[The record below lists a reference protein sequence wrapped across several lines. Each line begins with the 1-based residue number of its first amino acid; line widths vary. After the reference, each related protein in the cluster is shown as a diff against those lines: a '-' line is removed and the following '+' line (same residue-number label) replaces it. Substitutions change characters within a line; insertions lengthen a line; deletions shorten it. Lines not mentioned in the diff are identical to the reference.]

1 MEKTSLWSRNFSLLM
16 CASAMGAI
24 GGIAG
29 SYAMSFMV
37 FDQTGSTLATGFL
50 TAIQIVP
57 HFLVPIVV
65 APWMDRFPRKP
76 CLVLGDTVSGILFAV
91 IGIYLRRFPFSYPL
105 YLGFSLLINSINAF
119 DSLAFNCIFPKTIA
133 SGCEDRGYA
142 VCGMLYPVLN
152 ILIMPIAAF
161 LMDKIGIANILL
173 IQSLFSFMA
182 AITENSIILKETARL
197 DSKKS
202 GFSLWMQ
209 DFKDGFLYLKGE
221 KGLLNIYAYDAVA
234 NGSGTAFGPI
244 LVAFFRT
251 APGFSAQ
258 LYAFFSAAEFAG
270 RTIGGFIR
278 YKQVLNP
285 KNRRKFVYYVQ
296 QFYNLMDGLLLWLPY
311 PCMLVNRTIC
321 GFLGINS
328 ATVRMSAIAKY
339 IPEEYR
345 ARVNAFS
352 STIICVF
359 GSVASIVLGAIGE
372 IMDYRVAMTL
382 ASGICML
389 LCWFTVGRN
398 KANLDPIYLHES

>member
-1 MEKTSLWSRNFSLLM
+1 MKKTVLWSRNFRLLM
-16 CASAMGAI
+16 CSSSMGAI

-29 SYAMSFMV
+29 SYAMSFLV

-50 TAIQIVP
+50 TAIQILP
-57 HFLVPIVV
+57 HFLLPIVV

-76 CLVLGDTVSGILFAV
+76 CLVWGDVISGVLFAI
-91 IGIYLRRFPFSYPL
+91 IGIYLRYFSFSYTL
-105 YLGFSLLINSINAF
+105 YLGFSLLINTINAF
-119 DSLAFNCIFPKTIA
+119 DSLAFNCIFPKTIPE
-133 SGCEDRGYA
+133 GCEDRGYA
-142 VCGMLYPVLN
+142 VSGMLYPILN
-152 ILIMPIAAF
+152 ILIMPVAAF
-161 LMDKIGIANILL
+161 LMDKIGIPQILL
-173 IQSLFSFMA
+173 VQSALSFLA
-182 AITENSIILKETARL
+182 AITENRIILDESVRL

-202 GFSLWMQ
+202 GFSLWLQ
-209 DFKDGFLYLKGE
+209 DLRDGFMYLKGE

-270 RTIGGFIR
+270 RTIGGLIR
-278 YKQVLNP
+278 YKQVLSP
-285 KNRRKFVYYVQ
+285 KNRRKFVYHVQ

-328 ATVRMSAIAKY
+328 ATVRMSAIARY

-382 ASGICML
+382 ASGLCVL
-389 LCWFTVGRN
+389 LCWLTVGRN
-398 KANLDPIYLHES
+398 KKHLDQIYIHTS